1 MNTNRIQTIFYGG
14 DHAEDTDRTGQG
26 AGVSHNVISW
36 RGNPVTTRCRHAA
49 HRYNHR
55 LTRCPGCCQFSAN
68 HFRRGNAAARAI
80 NTQDNRFHFRVKASV
95 ADLCRSGITA
105 NIPLSFLA
113 IHNCAISED
122 DTDAVTG
129 ICRRFQ
135 CVIVITDGAIIFI
148 SLTPAELFGQ
158 SFFDFGTRCQ
168 CIDQLVFQCIFRGI
182 ATGFG

>member
-1 MNTNRIQTIFYGG
+1 M
-14 DHAEDTDRTGQG
+14 
-26 AGVSHNVISW
+26 
-36 RGNPVTTRCRHAA
+36 
-49 HRYNHR
+49 
-55 LTRCPGCCQFSAN
+55 
-68 HFRRGNAAARAI
+68 
-80 NTQDNRFHFRVKASV
+80 
-95 ADLCRSGITA
+95 CRSGITA